1 MKRAETA
8 SGGLTGWLL
17 DLPRPVK
24 RLLALGHDGAVCLFS
39 VWLAFYL
46 RLGFWPPVHTYPMH
60 PMIASVVLA
69 LPVFIALGLYRAI
82 FRYSDAQAL
91 VAIFRAVA
99 LYAVPFALIYT
110 VVGVRNVPRTIG
122 IIQPI
127 VLLLMIGG
135 SRMLVRLLLAESYT
149 AIWRSGGARRV
160 LIYGAGQAGRE
171 LASVIATSR
180 EMRLAGFVDDNPAL
194 WGGTLA
200 GVPVLSPDKLAREV
214 ARREIDDIL
223 LAIPSAS
230 RARRGEILQALRA
243 LDVQVRTL
251 PSVIDLARG
260 HISVSDL
267 RQPDIEDLLGR
278 AAVPPDEALLRR
290 AITGRTVMVT
300 GAGGSIGSELAR
312 QIAGLGPSA
321 LVLVD
326 QGEYN
331 LYAIHLELAGLA
343 AGMEQPPR
351 LVPLLASVCDG
362 RRMDEI
368 MAAWRPATVIH
379 AAAYKHVP
387 LVEDNVVEG
396 VRNNVLGTRTTA
408 RAAMAAG
415 VESFVLVSTDKAVR
429 PTNVMGASKRLA
441 EMVLQALADSGAGPT
456 RLSMVRFGNVLGSSG
471 SVVPLFRRQ
480 IAEGGPVTITHP
492 EITRYF
498 MTIPEAAQLV
508 LQAGAMAQGGEVF
521 VLDMGEPVRIA
532 DLARNMIELSGLSV
546 RDEANPAGDIAIA
559 VTGLRPGEK
568 LYEELLIGGD
578 ARPTGHPRILCASE
592 KFLPAERL
600 EAALLRLEAAL
611 DAGDG
616 AAVRAILRELVPEF
630 RPSVES

>member
-1 MKRAETA
+1 MK
-8 SGGLTGWLL
+8 GGVITGWLL
-17 DLPRPVK
+17 DLPRPAK
-24 RLLALGHDGAVCLFS
+24 RLLALAHDAAVCLFS

-99 LYAVPFALIYT
+99 LYAIPFALIYT

-135 SRMLVRLLLAESYT
+135 SRMFVRLLLEESYT
-149 AIWRSGGARRV
+149 AIWRKGSARRV

-171 LASVIATSR
+171 LASAIARSR
-180 EMRLAGFVDDNPAL
+180 EMRLAAFVDDDPAL

-230 RARRGEILQALRA
+230 RARRAEILQALRA

-251 PSVIDLARG
+251 PSVIDIARG

-267 RQPDIEDLLGR
+267 RQPGIEDLLGR
-278 AAVPPDEALLRR
+278 APVPPDEALLRR
-290 AITGRTVMVT
+290 AISGRTVMVT

-331 LYAIHLELAGLA
+331 LYAIHLELTRQV
-343 AGMEQPPR
+343 AGMDQPPA
-351 LVPLLASVCDG
+351 LVPLLASVCDA

-368 MAAWRPATVIH
+368 MQAWRPATVIH

-387 LVEDNVVEG
+387 LVEGNVVEG

-441 EMVLQALADSGAGPT
+441 EMVLQAMAEAGDGKT

-492 EITRYF
+492 DITRYF

-568 LYEELLIGGD
+568 LYEELLIGD
-578 ARPTGHPRILCASE
+578 DTRPTGHPRILCASE
-592 KFLPAERL
+592 QFLTADRL
-600 EAALLRLEAAL
+600 DAALLRLEAVL
-611 DAGDG
+611 DSGDG
-616 AAVRAILRELVPEF
+616 EAARAILCELVPEF
-630 RPSVES
+630 RPAAG